1 MKNPLLIISLLLLK
15 LSVSMG
21 QTGPILKPL
30 ISEKFEKVY
39 MSENFDSTSAAWST
53 LASNDNLFLMQGGE
67 YILNRKSNVSPF
79 AVMGNLNTSLSG
91 FRIITSLKLIKTAT
105 PEGSIGIIFMAQKG
119 GQGGFIFEVNANQQY
134 RLRQINGTTYKYLTG
149 TAKDGGWI
157 KTLNVKSIN
166 LSNLVDIRT
175 FNKDYDIYLNGK
187 HVFSFNEII
196 YKSGDIGLLIGPAC
210 KGSVDYIHLFTN
222 EIAKEEIQSDKS
234 AINNPENDMLVL
246 TESIINLKT
255 QLNKINSENEDLKA
269 IIEDY
274 KVANEEAKKA
284 TADSKQTIKSLDF
297 EINKLELKL
306 DTINKINAELLKYKE
321 LVQGNDSGDLVISL
335 SKSLKNEKLKN
346 DELVKEIKA
355 LKDSLNSISKNH
367 SSAGNSTNENPV
379 NTNDTNSKEFVLPK
393 EN

>member
-21 QTGPILKPL
+21 QTEPILKPL

-105 PEGSIGIIFMAQKG
+105 PEGCIGIIFMAQKG

-157 KTLNVKSIN
+157 KSLNVKSIN

-269 IIEDY
+269 IVEDY

-297 EINKLELKL
+297 EINQLELKL